1 MSWLLLRLL
10 LNNFSHS
17 HFISIFS
24 VLQNEY
30 AKIIIDMVRCSFP
43 VWTWIAY
50 THTHEL
56 FGMSLSRCLFN
67 IHDQFN
73 GKFNALFSARTGNML
88 PREYASHAL
97 HITIHLFMFTICCSL
112 HVAVS
117 NTFSQLITNEL
128 QLLRSDENSHLKW
141 AQASAP
147 NKNSWEQKK
156 PYTKVYQYVSIHL
169 GLRDENAIHQAL
181 KTKQKIDEIK
191 KNECFCKIARNWIS
205 KQNQPPTS
213 DRMKIKWWLLWLC
226 KPF

>member
-1 MSWLLLRLL
+1 MSWPLLRLL

-56 FGMSLSRCLFN
+56 FGISLYRWLFN

-117 NTFSQLITNEL
+117 NIFSQLITDKL

-141 AQASAP
+141 AQALTP
-147 NKNSWEQKK
+147 NKNWWEQKK
-156 PYTKVYQYVSIHL
+156 NRTRKYINMYPFIWVCELKTPYTRRWKASKKSMK
-169 GLRDENAIHQAL
+169 LRKMNVFVKLLEIEFPS
-181 KTKQKIDEIK
+181 KI
-191 KNECFCKIARNWIS
+191 NH
-205 KQNQPPTS
+205 QPPIEW
-213 DRMKIKWWLLWLC
+213 K
-226 KPF
+226 